1 MCKNRWIVDVR
12 GGVIGIYFAPGKLSV
27 CAEHWPEP
35 CLRIDGK
42 RVVAPET
49 GAIVGWHM
57 PHGHIVTAE
66 RIAAALNGMGVLPQ
80 YEDHAEVL
88 S

>member
-1 MCKNRWIVDVR
+1 MRKNRWIADVR
-12 GGVIGIYFAPGKLSV
+12 GGVIGIYYASERVAG
-27 CAEHWPEP
+27 CAENWPEP

-49 GAIVGWHM
+49 GAIVGWRM
-57 PHGHIVTAE
+57 PPGHIVTAE

-80 YEDHAEVL
+80 YEEPA